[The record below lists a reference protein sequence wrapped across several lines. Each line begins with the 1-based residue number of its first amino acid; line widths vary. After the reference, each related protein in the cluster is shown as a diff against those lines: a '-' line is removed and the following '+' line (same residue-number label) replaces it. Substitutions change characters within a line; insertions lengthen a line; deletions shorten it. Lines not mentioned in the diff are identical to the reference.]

1 MKKSL
6 NLVLEHRAAGAANR
20 RRPVRTFKGETL
32 VFAAEEEIRLVCG
45 KSSITLTRNGR
56 VVVKGVEIVS
66 RGTRTNKIKGGSV
79 SIN

>member
-6 NLVLEHRAAGAANR
+6 NLVLERCAADTAIQP
-20 RRPVRTFKGETL
+20 RPVRTIKGETL

-45 KSSITLTRNGR
+45 KSSITLSKSGR
-56 VVVKGVEIVS
+56 VILKGVEIVS